1 MTQGPAVPTMTH
13 DPGPRRRSKFVGEC
27 PGPRRHTLD
36 GLDVLEQDLVAL
48 PVMAMPLTPSTNRFS
63 HNCSIAG
70 HIAGPVM
77 GDAKQFDWPQL
88 LEAFGAIPGVKANAE
103 VVPSRIETPL
113 AVARRDLLADK
124 DDMLRIRCGQLD
136 KADRVRTLIA
146 KIDVLEAVH
155 DLQEVCAYDR
165 SRGHCGCAHR
175 MCGLALTKNWKLVK
189 PSQSDMNITS
199 PHDMTCYDML

>member
-1 MTQGPAVPTMTH
+1 MTH
-13 DPGPRRRSKFVGEC
+13 LTLRPTQSNRSRFVGEF

-48 PVMAMPLTPSTNRFS
+48 PIVAMPLTPLTNL
-63 HNCSIAG
+63 
-70 HIAGPVM
+70 

-88 LEAFGAIPGVKANAE
+88 LEAFGAIPGVKTNAE
-103 VVPSRIETPL
+103 VVPSLIETPL

-124 DDMLRIRCGQLD
+124 DDMLRSSCGQLD

-155 DLQEVCAYDR
+155 DLKEVCAYDR

-175 MCGLALTKNWKLVK
+175 MCGLALTKNWKRIK

-199 PHDMTCYDML
+199 PHDMTCYDMLGHDMMI

>member
-48 PVMAMPLTPSTNRFS
+48 PVVAMPLTPLTNRFS

-155 DLQEVCAYDR
+155 DLKEVCPYDR
-165 SRGHCGCAHR
+165 MRGHCGCAHR
-175 MCGLALTKNWKLVK
+175 MCRFALTKNCKLIK
-189 PSQSDMNITS
+189 HSQSDMNITS